1 MEEKKTVT
9 TTSGIGLI
17 GLGFIVSLVFMIL
30 KLTGVIAWSWFWVA
44 FPLMVAVGLT
54 LVLTILVLLVAL
66 IICIATAIIN
76 SRF

>member
-9 TTSGIGLI
+9 TTSGISLI

-30 KLTGVIAWSWFWVA
+30 KLTGVITWSWFWVA
-44 FPLMVAVGLT
+44 FPLIATVGLT
-54 LVLTILVLLVAL
+54 VVLTILVLLVAL
-66 IICIATAIIN
+66 IICIATAIMS

>member
-9 TTSGIGLI
+9 TTSGISLI

-44 FPLMVAVGLT
+44 FPLLAGIAVT
-54 LVLTILVLLVAL
+54 LALIILVLLIAL
-66 IICIATAIIN
+66 IICIVTAISI
-76 SRF
+76 RF

>member
-9 TTSGIGLI
+9 TTSGISLI

-44 FPLMVAVGLT
+44 FPLMVSVGLT
-54 LVLTILVLLVAL
+54 LVLTILVLLIAL
-66 IICIATAIIN
+66 IICIVTAIIG

>member
-9 TTSGIGLI
+9 TTSGISLI

-30 KLTGVIAWSWFWVA
+30 KLTGVITWSWFWVA
-44 FPLMVAVGLT
+44 FPLMVGVALT
-54 LVLTILVLLVAL
+54 LVVLIVVLLIALVA
-66 IICIATAIIN
+66 CIVTAIIC